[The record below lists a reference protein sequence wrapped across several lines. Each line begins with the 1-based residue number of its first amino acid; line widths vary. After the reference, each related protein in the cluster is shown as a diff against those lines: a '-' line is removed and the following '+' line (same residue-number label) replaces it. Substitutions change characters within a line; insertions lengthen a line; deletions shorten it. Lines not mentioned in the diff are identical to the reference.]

1 MFDIFSNT
9 AINKGMAKQ
18 IAVKEKQRFEKEIGI
33 DINQII
39 TSSLDIKGVFKSIS
53 NELHKVV
60 DFDRMSISILSEE
73 MATFDLY
80 TIWKGYRH
88 TQIKEGT
95 YSVRGSILERV
106 IHSNG
111 PIFIEDT
118 KKCKFWII
126 RKLRKELIRSYFVYP
141 LKKMEEIIGTINFGS
156 KDVKRYT
163 PEEGEF
169 IKQISGQVA
178 IAAGLLRKV
187 KESEERLRGLINS
200 MKDGIYQCEIGPEGV
215 FTFVNQAGTEML
227 GYDSPEEI
235 VGSRIKDIYV
245 NPQDMDMH
253 INLLLKNEVLK
264 DFVIEA
270 KTSTG
275 KRVYIETTSSLIKDK
290 KGNPVRIEG
299 IMKDITEESALEE
312 QLKSYTLRL
321 EELVQE
327 RTDGLRESEEKY
339 RLLIENANDM
349 VFMIDPETTKILEAN
364 SKAAELTKY
373 TKSELQGILI
383 TDIHPEHER
392 DRVKR
397 ILNRIYKVGNP
408 VRFDDISFETKDGE
422 RINIDMSANIIE
434 IRSKK
439 VIQSICRDITEKLK
453 LETQLL
459 YSARLAAMGEL
470 SSQIAHEIN
479 NPIAGMQCCLSLLAD
494 EIKEDNPK
502 RKFLDMTLKEVDRI
516 EKLIQNMRAFYK
528 PSSNTMATTDVNTL
542 INDMLLFLNQ
552 QLKAY
557 NIITKIDLKTDLP
570 KIFATEDQIRQVFLN
585 LINNARDAMSNG
597 GTLTINTSTINRDTR
612 KYVRIQFIDTGC
624 GIPEEHLPKI
634 FDPFFST
641 KSDSGGSGLGLS
653 ISYSIIQRHKG
664 TIRVKSELGKGTTFT
679 IELPYPPEAD

>member
-1 MFDIFSNT
+1 
-9 AINKGMAKQ
+9 MAKQ

>member
-1 MFDIFSNT
+1 
-9 AINKGMAKQ
+9 MAKQ

-163 PEEGEF
+163 TEEGEF